1 MSLGV
6 SSGDLIGSWSLS
18 FSDIAFV
25 TGKAETARLGL
36 AVQLRFFAGHGFFV
50 PDHASIP
57 SDGVLYLA
65 EQLGLD
71 AKSVNHYDFSGRT
84 ARRHC
89 AEILRHLGFRR
100 MTQTDRRALS
110 RWISDD
116 LCAGGQPIN
125 AMLEHVFLW
134 CRDRRIYG
142 PSRKELER
150 LVRSQRHLYLEALLA
165 RVRDRLA
172 PDAVA
177 LLEASLA
184 DPDGPTGFNTMKGD
198 AGQATLENILGVTA
212 KLAFIQRLALPRDFL
227 SVTGKAWVDQIA
239 RAGVTFRY
247 TENGPEG
254 LLNGKKAVVA
264 FASGG
269 VPMGAA
275 MDHVTPYLKTVLGF
289 VGITDVE
296 FLDLDGF
303 NARFG
308 APTSASNRTHEPAN
322 AAA

>member
-227 SVTGKAWVDQIA
+227 SVTGKAWVDQIVRRVAGEKASEMRRHVPA
-239 RAGVTFRY
+239 RQL
-247 TENGPEG
+247 G
-254 LLNGKKAVVA
+254 LYAVYLMA
-264 FASGG
+264 REAQLTD
-269 VPMGAA
+269 A
-275 MDHVTPYLKTVLGF
+275 MVDLLIETVHKIGSRSKRKV
-289 VGITDVE
+289 VGDIAKDIERV
-296 FLDLDGF
+296 
-303 NARFG
+303 
-308 APTSASNRTHEPAN
+308 
-322 AAA
+322 